1 MSSFYGSSLP
11 AANPNHL
18 NSVIGC
24 VKTSLSLGIFT
35 KTHVIRSQEGLER
48 VHDFLL
54 QDQSAKLLP
63 KERVR
68 NCLKKRIDKTKN
80 RNVRYNEIR
89 EKAHWSNVQR
99 CGSVWT
105 CPVCAKQ
112 ITEKRRD
119 ELKRGIETW
128 KNEHMGDVL
137 LMTLTFS
144 HSIKEPLS
152 TLLERQRA
160 ALKIFHETTKVQA
173 LLKQLGVQY
182 KIKSLETTYGT
193 NGWHPH
199 NHFLLLV
206 DTLTDYSQIKNEL
219 AQHWIKSC
227 KKAGLSAPSMT
238 HGLDIRDGTY
248 ATKYVAK
255 WGLSEEMTKGHL
267 KKGRS
272 SCSPFDLL
280 NYSTMDVTIGDRT
293 AADLWQEFAIATK
306 GKRQLEWG
314 RGLKKLLLIDEKT
327 DEQLAQETDQDSI
340 ELLEVDQY
348 VFALLCST
356 QNRHTYLRCL
366 EQDYKNGCFGNGL
379 ADALLEQL
387 LLDEIARLE
396 QVA

>member
-1 MSSFYGSSLP
+1 
-11 AANPNHL
+11 
-18 NSVIGC
+18 
-24 VKTSLSLGIFT
+24 
-35 KTHVIRSQEGLER
+35 
-48 VHDFLL
+48 
-54 QDQSAKLLP
+54 
-63 KERVR
+63 
-68 NCLKKRIDKTKN
+68 
-80 RNVRYNEIR
+80 
-89 EKAHWSNVQR
+89 
-99 CGSVWT
+99 
-105 CPVCAKQ
+105 
-112 ITEKRRD
+112 
-119 ELKRGIETW
+119 
-128 KNEHMGDVL
+128 
-137 LMTLTFS
+137 
-144 HSIKEPLS
+144 
-152 TLLERQRA
+152 
-160 ALKIFHETTKVQA
+160 
-173 LLKQLGVQY
+173 
-182 KIKSLETTYGT
+182 
-193 NGWHPH
+193 
-199 NHFLLLV
+199 
-206 DTLTDYSQIKNEL
+206 
-219 AQHWIKSC
+219 
-227 KKAGLSAPSMT
+227 MT